1 MASDVT
7 PWWKALQIRKEII
20 SASGQI
26 DDVQM
31 SLFNAVYGTEA
42 TKAPY
47 ADADYYGSITYP
59 AARLVDLLAEIAIRL
74 GGGGQD
80 YTKAHALTRL
90 DQGMGGGK
98 SHACI
103 GAYHLAAHP
112 TALMRTEL
120 GVAVAAA
127 AAQKI
132 GRPLPEDLN
141 NPHVVVLACDSM
153 TPFAPDKALDG
164 PATTLYER
172 FLWRLVSKDYA
183 LYERYQGY
191 WSDKSKIG
199 DAIRAVGR
207 PVLIVIDEI
216 LDYIGNGLDGSD
228 KPQLVAQ
235 DQAFL
240 RALLDVVNDV
250 PNTAMLLVMI
260 ASDSDSTALTAE
272 AQARR
277 ADLNSLLERN
287 GTPAVVTEV
296 ADFAEILRRRLF
308 QQQPAAEVLTATA
321 GLYAAA
327 MADKAWAKNVWEAT
341 AAEWRKD
348 WDNQVASCYPFHPML
363 IGIARNEWAQVTGFQ
378 RVRSTIRIFAATVY
392 ALQQRGLAGEWVPAL
407 IGPGD
412 LPLSDNTV
420 REAILGSGLV
430 EDDKTSANYRSLAE
444 NEIVNAR
451 REGGIARLQDVERA
465 KDPQMWNQTN
475 PYASE
480 RAATFIFLAS
490 IVGTLRPGR
499 GRGASAPEVKAAT
512 GVPNTLYTVT
522 DADLVVSE
530 LVGQDGG
537 LSAVETIAGHGNN
550 KPQRYFLST
559 KLTHRMLVNN
569 IKRTITDAERDEAIA
584 TFAEKISTSG
594 PFGEK
599 KFIRADFTRS
609 ATDVLATAGIDDGHS
624 NRIIVLDPAQF
635 SLRNGMEK
643 ETVAALRMAM
653 GLGAGMPVQWASS
666 AVYAVVNTQRRGQAR
681 NLAKEF
687 LAREKALAAPE
698 VQADEDL
705 RQTGMSELD
714 DARRQLDKAIRRA
727 YQHVVFLA
735 QPETDGERR
744 FDELTFD
751 ADNLS
756 ALDGT
761 VVWKA
766 LADKDKTFDKGQL
779 TVKALL
785 HNLRASDYGRS
796 LAEIRGAFYNAPR
809 LPLLHGGDGDL
820 KEAIFDAVSQGR
832 LRIVDGTGSSVA
844 VTGPGQVNLSS
855 AGLSLRLPE
864 CPVCGKEEDEHQ
876 CKAEAE
882 KDGVEPSV
890 AGDSNAP
897 QDART
902 APGSPPSASGA
913 AAKGVGIPAVT
924 SSSSPAVEAEQDA
937 QPEKVLA
944 VSFVGNLLGDPEA
957 AEKYGILFKVLR
969 LACEESDVTY
979 LQGKLDLVLSADS
992 AAKVAAAAA
1001 AIGLNP
1007 TIRDQ

>member
-1 MASDVT
+1 MAT
-7 PWWKALQIRKEII
+7 GQQGLRALR
-20 SASGQI
+20 
-26 DDVQM
+26 
-31 SLFNAVYGTEA
+31 
-42 TKAPY
+42 
-47 ADADYYGSITYP
+47 
-59 AARLVDLLAEIAIRL
+59 AI
-74 GGGGQD
+74 
-80 YTKAHALTRL
+80 
-90 DQGMGGGK
+90 
-98 SHACI
+98 
-103 GAYHLAAHP
+103 P
-112 TALMRTEL
+112 
-120 GVAVAAA
+120 
-127 AAQKI
+127 
-132 GRPLPEDLN
+132 
-141 NPHVVVLACDSM
+141 
-153 TPFAPDKALDG
+153 
-164 PATTLYER
+164 
-172 FLWRLVSKDYA
+172 
-183 LYERYQGY
+183 GY

-451 REGGIARLQDVERA
+451 REGGIARLQDIERA

-594 PFGEK
+594 HSEK
-599 KFIRADFTRS
+599 RSSSERTSPDLPQMYSPRRGSTMGIRIGSSFLTRRS
-609 ATDVLATAGIDDGHS
+609 SRCATVWKRKQLPHYAW
-624 NRIIVLDPAQF
+624 
-635 SLRNGMEK
+635 
-643 ETVAALRMAM
+643 
-653 GLGAGMPVQWASS
+653 QWAL
-666 AVYAVVNTQRRGQAR
+666 VQGCQCNGQA
-681 NLAKEF
+681 
-687 LAREKALAAPE
+687 APCTRWSILN
-698 VQADEDL
+698 VV
-705 RQTGMSELD
+705 
-714 DARRQLDKAIRRA
+714 DKRA
-727 YQHVVFLA
+727 TW
-735 QPETDGERR
+735 P
-744 FDELTFD
+744 
-751 ADNLS
+751 
-756 ALDGT
+756 
-761 VVWKA
+761 K
-766 LADKDKTFDKGQL
+766 
-779 TVKALL
+779 
-785 HNLRASDYGRS
+785 
-796 LAEIRGAFYNAPR
+796 
-809 LPLLHGGDGDL
+809 
-820 KEAIFDAVSQGR
+820 
-832 LRIVDGTGSSVA
+832 SS
-844 VTGPGQVNLSS
+844 
-855 AGLSLRLPE
+855 
-864 CPVCGKEEDEHQ
+864 
-876 CKAEAE
+876 
-882 KDGVEPSV
+882 
-890 AGDSNAP
+890 
-897 QDART
+897 
-902 APGSPPSASGA
+902 
-913 AAKGVGIPAVT
+913 
-924 SSSSPAVEAEQDA
+924 
-937 QPEKVLA
+937 
-944 VSFVGNLLGDPEA
+944 
-957 AEKYGILFKVLR
+957 
-969 LACEESDVTY
+969 
-979 LQGKLDLVLSADS
+979 
-992 AAKVAAAAA
+992 
-1001 AIGLNP
+1001 
-1007 TIRDQ
+1007 